1 MYIDNVELSNTFI
14 NSTLYNSC
22 KYQEIHWLS
31 FNMQFVN
38 IYVRADSST
47 YNKCMI
53 ETDNI

>member
-1 MYIDNVELSNTFI
+1 
-14 NSTLYNSC
+14 
-22 KYQEIHWLS
+22 
-31 FNMQFVN
+31 MQFVN